1 MQTTTMESKRV
12 AFVAAL
18 VVTAWMVMELLLPP
32 NLPIRDLIRAG
43 VALVLLYLLSAN
55 VGDVM
60 RVVGMALVAKFCFL
74 VVDMVEKSIA

>member
-1 MQTTTMESKRV
+1 MESKRV

-18 VVTAWMVMELLLPP
+18 VVTAWMVTELLLPP

-55 VGDVM
+55 VGEVM
-60 RVVGMALVAKFCFL
+60 RTVGMALVANV
-74 VVDMVEKSIA
+74 VVDMVEKRIA